1 MRYRPWINFSKEALY
16 RAFYIE
22 KNIIKKDPIFGF
34 TKKVN
39 GYISDSIGQAKDES
53 KRLITWCLVPGLRQ

>member
-39 GYISDSIGQAKDES
+39 GYISDSIGQAKDEMGYS
-53 KRLITWCLVPGLRQ
+53 IGPLGYWC